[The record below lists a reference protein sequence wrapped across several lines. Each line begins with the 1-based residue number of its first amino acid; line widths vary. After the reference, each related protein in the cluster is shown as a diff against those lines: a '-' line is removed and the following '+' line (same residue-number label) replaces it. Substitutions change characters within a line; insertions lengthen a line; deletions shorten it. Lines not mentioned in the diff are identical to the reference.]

1 MSGLLRK
8 RSKRDAPGGSS
19 PDAGERG
26 PDAENPDVMREADA
40 LVRAGRRL
48 EAIELLTAAN
58 RRERRDEIER
68 RLVKL
73 RNEAFAD
80 LDPAAGL
87 ESWPPS
93 APELFPDASG
103 LPEIAATDLGSDAL
117 RSGILRHG
125 GLIVRGLLA
134 PVRVAQLVEDID
146 RTFRA
151 QDEFFDGAAHAD
163 TAPWFVPFQ
172 CDTEFPVGPTRRWVR
187 GGGGVLTVESPRALF
202 DVLDAF
208 AEVGLAECLAEYL
221 GERPVLA
228 AKKFTLRRV
237 PLEQTADWHQDGAFL
252 GHGIRAVNV
261 WVALSHC
268 GDDAPG
274 LDVVA
279 RRMPEIAP
287 TGTEG
292 AWFDW
297 SVGRPVVE
305 RVARG
310 RADRAAGVRG
320 GRRVA
325 VRRDVV
331 APHRDRAGDDP
342 RAVRARVVVLRT
354 VALPARSDPHSLLRP
369 ATSRPGPEFQSVRP
383 VYFAWVA
390 RYDSCEWGTWRRLRR
405 RGRRRAPVRSS

>member
-1 MSGLLRK
+1 VSGFFRK
-8 RSKRDAPGGSS
+8 RSQRDAEAGGTADAKR
-19 PDAGERG
+19 PDARG
-26 PDAENPDVMREADA
+26 SDAMSEADA
-40 LVRAGRRL
+40 LVRAGQRL

-87 ESWPPS
+87 ESWPPP
-93 APELFPDASG
+93 APERFPDASG
-103 LPEIAATDLGSDAL
+103 LPEIAAADLASDVL
-117 RSGILRHG
+117 RSGIIGHG
-125 GLIVRGLLA
+125 GLIVRGLLS
-134 PVRVAQLVEDID
+134 PERVAQLVEDID
-146 RTFRA
+146 RTFSA
-151 QDEFFDGAAHAD
+151 QDAFFDGAAHAE

-208 AEVGLAECLAEYL
+208 EEVGLAECLAEYL

-305 RVARG
+305 RVAQG
-310 RADRAAGVRG
+310 
-320 GRRVA
+320 
-325 VRRDVV
+325 
-331 APHRDRAGDDP
+331 API
-342 RAVRARVVVLRT
+342 
-354 VALPARSDPHSLLRP
+354 
-369 ATSRPGPEFQSVRP
+369 VRP
-383 VYFAWVA
+383 VFEAGDALLFDEMLLHRTAIDPEMIHERYALESWFFAPSH
-390 RYDSCEWGTWRRLRR
+390 YPHDQI
-405 RGRRRAPVRSS
+405 PVTF